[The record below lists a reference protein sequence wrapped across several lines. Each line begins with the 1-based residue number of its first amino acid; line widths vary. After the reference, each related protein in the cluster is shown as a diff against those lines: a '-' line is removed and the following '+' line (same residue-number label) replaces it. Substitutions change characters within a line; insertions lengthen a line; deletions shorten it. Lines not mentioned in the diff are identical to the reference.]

1 MTRFEFLGL
10 LPNKRITAYAFQK
23 NTKRLNKLWTTD
35 PITFV
40 DQLPQEFISLTFV
53 ARQSQPELGHL
64 LKATW
69 YSPKQRYCVSIYF
82 KPDKRKLKRFAKRFN
97 IKLPKFKP
105 TAAEY
110 PESS

>member
-10 LPNKRITAYAFQK
+10 LPNKRITAYVFQK
-23 NTKRLNKLWTTD
+23 NTRRLNKLWTTD

-40 DQLPQEFISLTFV
+40 DQLPPSFISLKII
-53 ARQSQPELGHL
+53 ARFSQPELGHL

-69 YSPKQRYCVSIYF
+69 YSPRQGYCVSTYF
-82 KPDKRKLKRFAKRFN
+82 KPDKRKLKRFVKRFD
-97 IKLPKFKP
+97 IKLPEFKP
-105 TAAEY
+105 IAAEY